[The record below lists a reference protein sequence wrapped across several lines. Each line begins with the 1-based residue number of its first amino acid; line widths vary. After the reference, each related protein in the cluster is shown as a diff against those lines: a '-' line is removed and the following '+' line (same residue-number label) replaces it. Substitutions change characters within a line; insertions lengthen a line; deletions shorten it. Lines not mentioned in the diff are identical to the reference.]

1 MSKESSRNRGF
12 GRKISYCENVH
23 KVILIFH
30 MIFAAAYFIM
40 IVGVLITFIRRVC
53 SIKFF

>member
-12 GRKISYCENVH
+12 GRRISYCEHVY
-23 KVILIFH
+23 KIILIFH
-30 MIFAAAYFIM
+30 VILAAAYFIM
-40 IVGVLITFIRRVC
+40 IVDVLITFIRRVC